1 MSFVIHPRRPVPREG
16 AGGQRAFTLIELMV
30 VVALVAIFA
39 SIAVPAFGSL
49 IESSRVKSSASALYR
64 LLQAARADAVSTRTA
79 TSLCQNGSAYEWLLV
94 RAGSCASLDSSL
106 VSQRLSLPTSI
117 GISSSVSALTFHA
130 DGSAAVASLSL
141 SGSKSGSS
149 YSIKVAA
156 SGYMSLGSGSSQ

>member
-1 MSFVIHPRRPVPREG
+1 MSVSVHPRRPVPMEG
-16 AGGQRAFTLIELMV
+16 AEGQRAFTLIELMV

-64 LLQAARADAVSTRTA
+64 LLQGARADAVSTRTA
-79 TSLCQNGSAYEWLLV
+79 MSLCQNGSAYEWLLV
-94 RAGSCASLDSSL
+94 RAGSCASLDASL
-106 VSQRLSLPTSI
+106 VAQRLSLPSSI
-117 GISSSVSALTFHA
+117 GVASSVSGLTFRA

-141 SGSKSGSS
+141 SGSRSGSS

>member
-1 MSFVIHPRRPVPREG
+1 MSVSVHPRRLVPMEG

-64 LLQAARADAVSTRTA
+64 LFQGARADAVSTRTA
-79 TSLCQNGSAYEWLLV
+79 MSLCQNGSAYEWLLV
-94 RAGSCASLDSSL
+94 RAGSCASLDASL
-106 VSQRLSLPTSI
+106 VAQRLSLPSSI
-117 GISSSVSALTFHA
+117 GVTSSVSGLTFRA